1 MRSHFPFSEAILK
14 LRQGVGRLIRTTT
27 DRGIVVILD
36 NRIVTKPDGRAF
48 MQALPK
54 CPVEIV

>member
-1 MRSHFPFSEAILK
+1 VEK
-14 LRQGVGRLIRTTT
+14 E
-27 DRGIVVILD
+27 VILD

-54 CPVEIV
+54 CPVKIV